1 MILKPPV
8 GSRRKRKR
16 VGRGTGSGHGCT
28 SGRGNKG
35 QKSRSGFSLKRGF
48 EGGQMPLV
56 RRIPKRGFNN
66 KKFADEYQIVNISDL
81 NRFEDGQ
88 KVDFEALHRAGL
100 VSKKIKKIKLL
111 GNGELKRKLEVIV
124 NSASKKAKEA
134 IEKAG
139 GSTTIQS
146 K

>member
-8 GSRRKRKR
+8 GSRKKRKR

-35 QKSRSGFSLKRGF
+35 QKARSGFSLKRGF

-66 KKFADEYQIVNISDL
+66 KRFAEEYQIINLSDL

-88 KVDFEALHRAGL
+88 KVDFETFRKAGL
-100 VSKKIKKIKLL
+100 VSKKIKKVKLL
-111 GNGELKRKLEVIV
+111 GDGKLEKKLEIV
-124 NSASKKAKEA
+124 VNAASQKAMEA
-134 IEKAG
+134 VEKAG
-139 GSTTIQS
+139 GTITIQP
-146 K
+146 